1 MLFRSPA
8 KDANLRVIFIDR
20 VGIMGQ
26 DGKPL
31 PHGQTQM
38 VYIAIPVKQANG
50 PGAGQMIIDGMT
62 KDAADAPGAFGTYR
76 QAATAKMTRSVDSSG
91 GAALVTEDWDFAAA
105 GGEHLQVHVKYER
118 APATKR
124 GGEVKFYN
132 PADPSKYQLFKT
144 EQAIDI
150 TRNATTNP
158 PDHVK
163 EFSYKAGGGRIA
175 ALFDGKEKVL
185 SWDSFPWYMR
195 TVSNP

>member
-1 MLFRSPA
+1 MC
-8 KDANLRVIFIDR
+8 
-20 VGIMGQ
+20 
-26 DGKPL
+26 
-31 PHGQTQM
+31 
-38 VYIAIPVKQANG
+38 
-50 PGAGQMIIDGMT
+50 
-62 KDAADAPGAFGTYR
+62 
-76 QAATAKMTRSVDSSG
+76 SSD
-91 GAALVTEDWDFAAA
+91 L
-105 GGEHLQVHVKYER
+105 
-118 APATKR
+118 
-124 GGEVKFYN
+124 
-132 PADPSKYQLFKT
+132 PSKYQLFKT